1 MTEVASIPQDHGA
14 GARVEEIWIE
24 PGQAMRRYWRGLR
37 HFHHTERTFADV
49 I

>member
-1 MTEVASIPQDHGA
+1 VTEVASLPQDHGA

-24 PGQAMRRYWRGLR
+24 PDQAMLHDWRDLR
-37 HFHHTERTFADV
+37 HVHHTERTFADV

>member
-1 MTEVASIPQDHGA
+1 MTEVASIPQGHGA

-24 PGQAMRRYWRGLR
+24 PSQAMRHYWHDLW
-37 HFHHTERTFADV
+37 HFHRTFADV

>member
-1 MTEVASIPQDHGA
+1 MTDAAYMPQDHGA
-14 GARVEEIWIE
+14 GARVEEIWNE
-24 PGQAMRRYWRGLR
+24 PSQAMRHDWRGLR